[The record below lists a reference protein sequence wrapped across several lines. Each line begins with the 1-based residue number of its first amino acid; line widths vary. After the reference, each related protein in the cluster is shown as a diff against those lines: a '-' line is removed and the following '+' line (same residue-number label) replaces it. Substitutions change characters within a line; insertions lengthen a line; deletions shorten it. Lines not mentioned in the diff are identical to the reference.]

1 MGATHFLTKRLP
13 KVATEMALN
22 VLAYNMKRVMAIIG
36 VAGLRGGLGDPSR
49 RKLLLANFAKI
60 DILTAIR
67 GEWEMPTRNISLTPE
82 QDDFVEK
89 VVKAG
94 EYQNASEAIRDALR
108 SLQQRRR
115 EDALKLKALRT
126 QIKAGVDA
134 LERGEFVEID
144 DSDLDDYLEGL
155 TTAPRVGAR

>member
-1 MGATHFLTKRLP
+1 
-13 KVATEMALN
+13 
-22 VLAYNMKRVMAIIG
+22 
-36 VAGLRGGLGDPSR
+36 
-49 RKLLLANFAKI
+49 
-60 DILTAIR
+60 
-67 GEWEMPTRNISLTPE
+67 MPTRNISLTPE

-144 DSDLDDYLEGL
+144 ARTL
-155 TTAPRVGAR
+155 TIILKG